1 MNLLNTIEHKK
12 TQLSNAEKKVCDYI
26 LEHPEQVEFYT
37 ITKLANQADTSTSAV
52 LRFCQS
58 LGFKGYKDFRFELMN
73 DLKTAHQEDSGSKFE
88 SLVNNYI
95 KTMNSFKMMD
105 QTHIEKLI
113 EDIKNTKDISIC
125 GMHYSS
131 MPAKQLSYGL
141 TDLGYMNYLAQ
152 DYLEFTHL
160 LNAVNNESLFIYFS
174 INGSKN
180 GVLHYLVP
188 NLKETLPEN
197 SYLITLND
205 KAPLSDYF
213 KHTITLPGSYLS
225 HNSII
230 DNESISSMFVE
241 ILINMLS
248 I

>member
-1 MNLLNTIEHKK
+1 MNLLNTIAHKK

-113 EDIKNTKDISIC
+113 EDIKNIKDISIC

-141 TDLGYMNYLAQ
+141 TDLGYMNHLAQ

-160 LNAVNNESLFIYFS
+160 LNALSNESLFIYFS

-188 NLKETLPEN
+188 NLEDSLPEN
-197 SYLITLND
+197 SYLITLNE

-230 DNESISSMFVE
+230 DNESIFSMFVE

-248 I
+248 N

>member
-12 TQLSNAEKKVCDYI
+12 TTLSNTEKKVCDYI
-26 LEHPEQVEFYT
+26 LEHPEQIESCT

-73 DLKTAHQEDSGSKFE
+73 DLKNTHHQDNGSKFE
-88 SLVNNYI
+88 SLVNQYI
-95 KTMNSFKMMD
+95 NTMNHFKMMD
-105 QTHIEKLI
+105 QKIIENLI
-113 EDIKNTKDISIC
+113 KDIKNAKSISIC

-131 MPAKQLSYGL
+131 LPAKQLSYGL
-141 TDLGYMNYLAQ
+141 QDLGYMNYFSQ

-160 LNAVNNESLFIYFS
+160 LNAIDNESLLIYFS
-174 INGSKN
+174 INGNKN
-180 GVLHYLVP
+180 GVFHYLVP
-188 NLKETLPEN
+188 NVQDTLPNN

-213 KHTITLPGSYLS
+213 KQTITLPGSYLS
-225 HNSII
+225 HTSII

>member
-1 MNLLNTIEHKK
+1 MNLLNTIGHKK

-113 EDIKNTKDISIC
+113 EDIKNIKDISIC

-141 TDLGYMNYLAQ
+141 TDLGYMNHLAQ

-160 LNAVNNESLFIYFS
+160 LNALSNESLFIYFS

-188 NLKETLPEN
+188 NIKDTLPEN
-197 SYLITLND
+197 SYLITLNE
-205 KAPLSDYF
+205 KAPLSDHF
-213 KHTITLPGSYLS
+213 KHTIILPGSYLS
-225 HNSII
+225 HSSII
-230 DNESISSMFVE
+230 DNESIFSMFVE

-248 I
+248 N

>member
-12 TQLSNAEKKVCDYI
+12 TQLSNAETKVCDYI
-26 LEHPEQVEFYT
+26 LEHPEQVEYYT
-37 ITKLANQADTSTSAV
+37 ITKLANQAETSTSAV

-73 DLKTAHQEDSGSKFE
+73 DLKNSHHEDNGSKFE
-88 SLVNNYI
+88 SLVNHYI
-95 KTMNSFKMMD
+95 NTMNHFKMMD
-105 QTHIEKLI
+105 QTVIENLI
-113 EDIKNTKDISIC
+113 EDIKQASNISIC

-131 MPAKQLSYGL
+131 LPAKQLSYGL
-141 TDLGYMNYLAQ
+141 QDLSYMNYLAQ

-188 NLKETLPEN
+188 NIQDTLPEN
-197 SYLITLND
+197 SYLITLNE

-230 DNESISSMFVE
+230 DNESISCMFIE

>member
-141 TDLGYMNYLAQ
+141 TNLGYMNYLAQ

-160 LNAVNNESLFIYFS
+160 LNALSNESLFIYFS

-188 NLKETLPEN
+188 NLKDSLPEN
-197 SYLITLND
+197 SYLITLNE

-230 DNESISSMFVE
+230 DNESIFSMFVE

>member
-12 TQLSNAEKKVCDYI
+12 TQMSNAELKVCDFV
-26 LEHPEQVEFYT
+26 LKHPEQVEYYT
-37 ITKLANQADTSTSAV
+37 ITKLATQADTSTSAV
-52 LRFCQS
+52 LRFCQT
-58 LGFKGYKDFRFELMN
+58 LGFRGYKDFRFVLMN
-73 DLKTAHQEDSGSKFE
+73 DLKTMHQEDNGSKFD

-95 KTMNSFKMMD
+95 KTLNSFKMMD
-105 QTHIEKLI
+105 QSVIENLI
-113 EDIKNTKDISIC
+113 EEIKYTKNISIC

-131 MPAKQLSYGL
+131 LPAKQLSYGL
-141 TDLGYMNYLAQ
+141 TDLGYMNYLVQ

-160 LNAVNNESLFIYFS
+160 LNAVSNQSLFIYFS

-188 NLKETLPEN
+188 NLEDSLPES

-230 DNESISSMFVE
+230 DNESIFSMFVE
-241 ILINMLS
+241 IILNMLS
-248 I
+248 L

>member
-12 TQLSNAEKKVCDYI
+12 TQLSNAEMKVCDYI
-26 LEHPEQVEFYT
+26 LEHPEQVEYYT
-37 ITKLANQADTSTSAV
+37 ITKLATQAETSTSAV

-73 DLKTAHQEDSGSKFE
+73 DLKNTHHEEDGSKFE

-95 KTMNSFKMMD
+95 NTMNRFKMMD
-105 QTHIEKLI
+105 QTVIENLI
-113 EDIKNTKDISIC
+113 EDIKKSKSISIC
-125 GMHYSS
+125 GVHYSS
-131 MPAKQLSYGL
+131 LPAKQLSYGL
-141 TDLGYMNYLAQ
+141 TDLGYMNHLAQ
-152 DYLEFTHL
+152 DYLELTHL
-160 LNAVNNESLFIYFS
+160 LNAISNESLFIYFS
-174 INGSKN
+174 INGNKN

-197 SYLITLND
+197 SYLITLNE

-225 HNSII
+225 HSSII
-230 DNESISSMFVE
+230 DNESIASMFVE

>member
-73 DLKTAHQEDSGSKFE
+73 DLKTVHQENNGSKFDL
-88 SLVNNYI
+88 LVNNYI
-95 KTMNSFKMMD
+95 KTMNSFKMID
-105 QTHIEKLI
+105 QTTIDKLI

-125 GMHYSS
+125 GIHYSS

-141 TDLGYMNYLAQ
+141 TDLGYMNHLAQ

-160 LNAVNNESLFIYFS
+160 LNAVNSHSLFIYFS

-188 NLKETLPEN
+188 NFEDSLPEN

-205 KAPLSDYF
+205 KAPLSEYF

-225 HNSII
+225 HSSII
-230 DNESISSMFVE
+230 DNESIFSMFVE

-248 I
+248 N

>member
-12 TQLSNAEKKVCDYI
+12 TQMSNAEMKVCDYI
-26 LEHPEQVEFYT
+26 LEHPEQVEYYT
-37 ITKLANQADTSTSAV
+37 ITKLATQANTSTSAV
-52 LRFCQS
+52 LRFCQT

-73 DLKTAHQEDSGSKFE
+73 DLKTVHQEDSGSKFD

-105 QTHIEKLI
+105 QTVIDNLI

-141 TDLGYMNYLAQ
+141 TDLGYLNHLAQ

-160 LNAVNNESLFIYFS
+160 LNAVNSHSLFIYFS

-180 GVLHYLVP
+180 SVLHYLVP
-188 NLKETLPEN
+188 NFEDSLPEN

-225 HNSII
+225 HSSII
-230 DNESISSMFVE
+230 DNESIFSMFVE

-248 I
+248 N